1 MKDFESIQLLGV
13 EMYYEFL
20 ENLFFLQN
28 FSKKNNIKF
37 IINFI
42 Q

>member
-28 FSKKNNIKF
+28 FSKK
-37 IINFI
+37 II
-42 Q
+42 